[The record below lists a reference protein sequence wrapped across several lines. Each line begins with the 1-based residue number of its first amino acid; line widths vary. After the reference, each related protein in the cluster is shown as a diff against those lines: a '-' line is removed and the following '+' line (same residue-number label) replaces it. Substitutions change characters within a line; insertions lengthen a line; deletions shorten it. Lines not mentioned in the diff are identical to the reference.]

1 MDSENGIIRNKNKL
15 QDLETLYHLVF
26 KRMCGKTLQERLNS
40 FYRGQESH
48 YDSFRERLLSGRAD
62 LFNLV
67 SLKPGSIWVDMG
79 GGTGASFEALGP
91 NMATLKKAY
100 VVDLCEPL
108 LEIAQ
113 QRKKRNGWDNME
125 IVHADALSFTLPGDE
140 RADVVSFTYSLTMIP
155 EWYAAIDRAAAMLKP
170 GGCCAACDF
179 FVGNPFRITEKQ
191 KSHNWATRLFW
202 RVWFETD
209 GVFPSTDHVPY
220 LTRRFALQYYHQNRA
235 KLPYLPLVSAP
246 YYLFVGMKPE

>member
-1 MDSENGIIRNKNKL
+1 
-15 QDLETLYHLVF
+15 
-26 KRMCGKTLQERLNS
+26 
-40 FYRGQESH
+40 
-48 YDSFRERLLSGRAD
+48 
-62 LFNLV
+62 
-67 SLKPGSIWVDMG
+67 
-79 GGTGASFEALGP
+79 
-91 NMATLKKAY
+91 MAMLKKAY

-179 FVGNPFRITEKQ
+179 FIGNPFRITEKQ

-235 KLPYLPLVSAP
+235 ELPYLPLVSAP
-246 YYLFVGMKPE
+246 YYLFLGTKSE